1 MYTFISNITVM
12 KPASVLTESLN
23 NKLNIHLVK
32 LISIK
37 KYNAKHTILYNK
49 LTNVNEIFTL
59 FTITKKSRPKTRSKT
74 QMMKKNY

>member
-1 MYTFISNITVM
+1 M